1 MHLLPHITVATII
14 EREGKFL
21 MVKEN
26 SAGRLVYNQP
36 AGHVELNES
45 LLDAAIRE
53 TLEETAWQ
61 VNLEQ
66 LLGIYQYTSPD
77 NGVTYIRHCFIAK
90 AIEPR
95 TERDLDEGIFE
106 AVWVSLEELEQ
117 RESQMRSPLVLE
129 VIRDYL
135 KGVSHPLS
143 LIIAPVQREIKNSS

>member
-1 MHLLPHITVATII
+1 MQQLPHITVATIV

-26 SAGRLVYNQP
+26 SGGRLVYNQP
-36 AGHVELNES
+36 AGHVELEES
-45 LLDAAIRE
+45 LFDAAIRE
-53 TLEETAWQ
+53 TLEETAWR
-61 VNLEQ
+61 VHLER

-95 TERDLDEGIFE
+95 TERDLDEDIAE
-106 AVWVSLEELEQ
+106 AVWVSLDELQ
-117 RESQMRSPLVLE
+117 RRESEMRSPLVLE

-135 KGVSHPLS
+135 QGVSYPLS
-143 LIIAPVQREIKNSS
+143 LIVAPNTEK

>member
-1 MHLLPHITVATII
+1 MHQLPHITVATIV
-14 EREGKFL
+14 ERAGKFL

-26 SAGRLVYNQP
+26 SGARLVYNQP
-36 AGHVELNES
+36 AGHVEAKES

-53 TLEETAWQ
+53 TLEETAWR

-66 LLGIYQYTSPD
+66 LLGIYQTTSPD
-77 NGVTYIRHCFIAK
+77 NGITYIRHCFIAS

-106 AVWVSLEELEQ
+106 ASWVSLEELEQ
-117 RESQMRSPLVLE
+117 RQTQMRSPLVLE

-135 KGVSHPLS
+135 KGVSYS
-143 LIIAPVQREIKNSS
+143 LDLIVVPGTKRN

>member
-1 MHLLPHITVATII
+1 MHQLPHITVATII

>member
-1 MHLLPHITVATII
+1 MHQLPHITVATIV
-14 EREGKFL
+14 ERAGKFL
-21 MVKEN
+21 MVKEK
-26 SAGRLVYNQP
+26 SGGRLVYNQP

-53 TLEETAWQ
+53 TLEETAWR

-66 LLGIYQYTSPD
+66 LLGIYQTTSPD
-77 NGVTYIRHCFIAK
+77 NGITYIRHCFIAS

-106 AVWVSLEELEQ
+106 ASWVSLEELEQ
-117 RESQMRSPLVLE
+117 RQTQMRSPLVLE

-135 KGVSHPLS
+135 KGVSYS
-143 LIIAPVQREIKNSS
+143 LDLIVVPGTKRN

>member
-1 MHLLPHITVATII
+1 MHQLPHITVATIV
-14 EREGKFL
+14 ERAGKFL

-26 SAGRLVYNQP
+26 SGGRLVYNQP

-53 TLEETAWQ
+53 TLEETAWR

-66 LLGIYQYTSPD
+66 LLGIYQYTSPE
-77 NGVTYIRHCFIAK
+77 NGITYIRHCFIAK

-95 TERDLDEGIFE
+95 TKGDLDEDIAE

-117 RESQMRSPLVLE
+117 RGSEMRSPLVLE

-135 KGVSHPLS
+135 KGISYPLS
-143 LIIAPVQREIKNSS
+143 LIVVPDTVSSKNYS

>member
-1 MHLLPHITVATII
+1 MHQLPRITVATIV

-26 SAGRLVYNQP
+26 SEGRLVYNQP

-45 LLDAAIRE
+45 LLEAAIRE
-53 TLEETAWQ
+53 TLEETAWH
-61 VNLEQ
+61 VNLEE
-66 LLGIYQYTSPD
+66 LLGIYQYASPS
-77 NGVTYIRHCFIAK
+77 NGITYIRHCFIAK

-106 AVWVSLEELEQ
+106 AVWASLEELEQ
-117 RESQMRSPLVLE
+117 QEHQMRSPLVLE

-135 KGVSHPLS
+135 RGVRHPLS
-143 LIIAPVQREIKNSS
+143 VIIVPDTERN

>member
-1 MHLLPHITVATII
+1 MHQLPRITVATIV

-26 SAGRLVYNQP
+26 SEGRLVYNQP

-45 LLDAAIRE
+45 LLEAAIRE
-53 TLEETAWQ
+53 TLEETAWH
-61 VNLEQ
+61 VNLEE
-66 LLGIYQYTSPD
+66 LLGIYQYASPI
-77 NGVTYIRHCFIAK
+77 NGITYIRHCFIAK

-106 AVWVSLEELEQ
+106 AVWASLEELEQ
-117 RESQMRSPLVLE
+117 REHQMRSPLVLE

-135 KGVSHPLS
+135 RGVRHPLS
-143 LIIAPVQREIKNSS
+143 VIIVPSTERN